1 MVVGKEGMRAW
12 WAVELEQLSFVLA
25 EESLNKGTEM

>member
-12 WAVELEQLSFVLA
+12 LEQLSFVLA